1 MFSEIIKQVFL
12 CTGSSKCQMYTH
24 WVAAKKVVATGLRYE
39 VWSPTSSVL
48 LLQTCLSSQ
57 SSQGCGRSLRPGQR
71 WGIVSP
77 LFFLPPS
84 SHGLV
89 GRSSSGGPGVSGGGR
104 LTAVKWHEGEG
115 GVSIRIKAW
124 LESLPSPV
132 GSEAIP
138 LRRKS

>member
-1 MFSEIIKQVFL
+1 MV
-12 CTGSSKCQMYTH
+12 
-24 WVAAKKVVATGLRYE
+24 
-39 VWSPTSSVL
+39 
-48 LLQTCLSSQ
+48 SSQ

-124 LESLPSPV
+124 PESLPSPV